1 MVPRH
6 RLKMGA
12 SMKAKS
18 RINLKLLIDSRG
30 QRVLFAEAGKDF
42 VDFLFTLMSLPV
54 GTVINLLSSN
64 AMVGSLGKLYQS
76 IENLDDTLMQP
87 NVDKETLLNPKPPA
101 LNGANPIPLLLPN
114 NNIRYE
120 HEGKNM
126 NVFPQ
131 INNHNTFGF
140 AVSPS
145 SSTSL
150 VGSLSSSPSLFG
162 SSPSSAFGS
171 SSSLPSFGSSSSP
184 PCFGSSLSSSA
195 PSFGSSSSPPCFR
208 SSLSSPSLFG
218 SPSSSPFGSSSLASS
233 FGSLSSSPSLF
244 GRKSSSSCGCG
255 EGGFVKGVVN
265 YMVMDDLEVSPMSTI
280 SSIAILNKFNV
291 KEVGALQD
299 KMVSIGMNE
308 VWVYYFLLLIKGLEI
323 IESSFAVKNCSH
335 RCVPGE
341 GSNYQDLV
349 DINYSMCNG
358 PVHPHQNIVL
368 FGPGFT
374 PSLPPGLKVLSKR
387 VLKEKVS
394 TAL

>member
-6 RLKMGA
+6 RPKMGA

-76 IENLDDTLMQP
+76 IENLDDTLVQP

-120 HEGKNM
+120 HEGKNI

-162 SSPSSAFGS
+162 SSASSAFGS
-171 SSSLPSFGSSSSP
+171 SSSSPCFGSSTSSP

-195 PSFGSSSSPPCFR
+195 PSFGSSSSPPCFG

-218 SPSSSPFGSSSLASS
+218 SPSSSPFGSSSLAPS

-280 SSIAILNKFNV
+280 SSIAILNKFDV

-308 VWVYYFLLLIKGLEI
+308 
-323 IESSFAVKNCSH
+323 
-335 RCVPGE
+335 
-341 GSNYQDLV
+341 
-349 DINYSMCNG
+349 
-358 PVHPHQNIVL
+358 
-368 FGPGFT
+368 
-374 PSLPPGLKVLSKR
+374 GLKLLKAALQSKTVLTD
-387 VLKEKVS
+387 VFLGKEATTKI
-394 TAL
+394 